1 MVDQLQTKGERT
13 RQAILDAAY
22 GLIIE
27 QGYAATS
34 MRQIAE
40 RAGLAPGSLY
50 NHFASK
56 GEIFSAIL
64 LERHPFLQ
72 IMPILNSIEGESVEE
87 YVHTAA
93 QTLVDQ
99 LGHHPD
105 VLNLMLTEIV
115 EFRGEHVPLMFGN
128 FAPRVIPLIQKIGH
142 LDGEMRQIPPFVL
155 VRAFVGM
162 FFSYYITGA
171 LLGQAM
177 PAVMQAN
184 ALDHFVDIF
193 LHGILV
199 KETA

>member
-22 GLIIE
+22 GRIIE

-72 IMPILNSIEGESVEE
+72 IMPILNSIEESVE
-87 YVHTAA
+87 VCAHCRPN
-93 QTLVDQ
+93 LVDQ
-99 LGHHPD
+99 LRHHPD

-128 FAPRVIPLIQKIGH
+128 FAL
-142 LDGEMRQIPPFVL
+142 
-155 VRAFVGM
+155 
-162 FFSYYITGA
+162 
-171 LLGQAM
+171 
-177 PAVMQAN
+177 
-184 ALDHFVDIF
+184 
-193 LHGILV
+193 
-199 KETA
+199 

>member
-1 MVDQLQTKGERT
+1 MVKLF
-13 RQAILDAAY
+13 Y
-22 GLIIE
+22 
-27 QGYAATS
+27 
-34 MRQIAE
+34 
-40 RAGLAPGSLY
+40 
-50 NHFASK
+50 HFASK

-72 IMPILNSIEGESVEE
+72 IMPMLNSIEGESIEE
-87 YVHTAA
+87 YVHSAA
-93 QTLVDQ
+93 HTLVDQ

-115 EFRGEHVPLMFGN
+115 EFRGEHVPVMFGN
-128 FAPRVIPLIQKIGH
+128 FAPRVISLVQKISR
-142 LDGEMRQIPPFVL
+142 LDGEMRQIPPHVL

-177 PAVMQAN
+177 PAEMQTN
-184 ALDHFVDIF
+184 ALDYFVDIF
-193 LHGILV
+193 LHGVLV